1 MSVSVDF
8 YIRCFVRVYTS
19 AQQAKLAPTKV
30 SYVYQCVGCDT
41 FECQPV
47 GKAVT
52 KGNSTKFQAGSGP
65 VVPRECP
72 NCGWHYNMGGPFW
85 TEPIHDMEWVDA
97 IKKQVEE
104 NKAMYP
110 GYDKI
115 HALLTTVSE
124 ELPDVPLHY
133 DIHSMSHCL
142 RVTPPPMA
150 LFRSAVI
157 NAGYR
162 VSPAHCNPLAV
173 KTDAPAKVLWDILRC
188 WVKEH
193 PVKPIPEKTPGVVIL
208 SKEPELVAN
217 WTRVHGA
224 FTKAQR
230 EGVTRFPSN
239 PEENWGPKM
248 RAGRPVPGGGL
259 EKQGMTKK
267 QRTEAS
273 K

>member
-1 MSVSVDF
+1 M
-8 YIRCFVRVYTS
+8 
-19 AQQAKLAPTKV
+19 
-30 SYVYQCVGCDT
+30 
-41 FECQPV
+41 
-47 GKAVT
+47 
-52 KGNSTKFQAGSGP
+52 
-65 VVPRECP
+65 
-72 NCGWHYNMGGPFW
+72 
-85 TEPIHDMEWVDA
+85 
-97 IKKQVEE
+97 
-104 NKAMYP
+104 
-110 GYDKI
+110 
-115 HALLTTVSE
+115 
-124 ELPDVPLHY
+124 
-133 DIHSMSHCL
+133 
-142 RVTPPPMA
+142 
-150 LFRSAVI
+150 
-157 NAGYR
+157 
-162 VSPAHCNPLAV
+162 